1 MMRKVGGGGAQRAAA
16 VGGARCSCCPAR
28 LGSARLGFGLPG
40 GGWHGSLLA
49 RGRLRGCPDFL
60 PAAEGIG
67 AVPFLF
73 QHREDLGL
81 SQSPSHPRRGPSCP
95 PLPTPIS
102 LQHPCAVQVPVHP
115 LFFGGGG
122 GVQPP
127 MGTKG
132 FGRCHHFCWSS
143 LGEVQVASG
152 SATSSRLCSPPY
164 EALPPAANP
173 SLCRLAFFLSSF
185 VGFFFLPLS
194 HTFFIFSFSFPKD
207 FFPHWDSFTLKLFQI
222 LQGHVLDADM
232 I

>member
-1 MMRKVGGGGAQRAAA
+1 MRKVGGGGAQRAAA
-16 VGGARCSCCPAR
+16 VGGARCRCCPAR
-28 LGSARLGFGLPG
+28 LGSARLRAARRG
-40 GGWHGSLLA
+40 LA
-49 RGRLRGCPDFL
+49 RIPPGSGTAAGLSRFPSSRRRDWGCPVPF
-60 PAAEGIG
+60 PAQGGFG
-67 AVPFLF
+67 AVPIPIPPP
-73 QHREDLGL
+73 E
-81 SQSPSHPRRGPSCP
+81 GPELP
-95 PLPTPIS
+95 PTPHTH
-102 LQHPCAVQVPVHP
+102 LFAAPLCCAGPRAP
-115 LFFGGGG
+115 TFFLGGGG

-185 VGFFFLPLS
+185 VGLFFLPLS

-222 LQGHVLDADM
+222 LQGMFWMLT
-232 I
+232 